1 MSITPPPPL
10 MPRITGG
17 KGKKWCFT
25 LNNYTEDERNAIVC
39 FIKTN
44 CSYGIV
50 GREVGEHGTPH
61 LQGFIYLTKSL
72 LLSQLKRELSERCHF
87 ERARGTNHENRRYC
101 SKDGSF
107 EEFGRCDGASAQ
119 PSFNAASQDFI
130 RHMDA
135 GGSIR
140 EYMEQYP
147 HRWIM
152 SGTTMLRNY
161 LRSKEPVER
170 PNVECEWIW
179 GLPGVGKSRR
189 AHQENPKAYVKDS
202 RSIWWNGYMFEKK
215 VIIDDFGPKGIDVNH
230 LLRWLDRYP
239 MYVQTKGGMCA
250 LLATKFVITSNF
262 SPEECFKL
270 DDGRDHP
277 QLDALIRR
285 MKITHM

>member
-1 MSITPPPPL
+1 
-10 MPRITGG
+10 MPSKPGG
-17 KGKKWCFT
+17 KGFKWCFT
-25 LNNYTEDERNAIVC
+25 LNNYTEDERSAIIC
-39 FIKTN
+39 FIKAN

-50 GREVGEHGTPH
+50 GREIGESGTPH
-61 LQGFIYLTKSL
+61 LQGFIYLAKPV

-87 ERARGTNHENRRYC
+87 ERARGNNWENRRYC
-101 SKDGSF
+101 SKDGNF
-107 EEFGRCDGASAQ
+107 EEFGRCDGAPTK
-119 PSFNAASQDFI
+119 PSFDAASEAFI

-135 GGSIR
+135 GGTIR
-140 EYMEQYP
+140 SYMDKYP

-170 PNVECEWIW
+170 PSVDCEWIW
-179 GLPGVGKSRR
+179 GAPGIGKSRR

-202 RSIWWNGYMFEKK
+202 RSIWWNGYMFEKE
-215 VIIDDFGPKGIDVNH
+215 VIIDDFGLKGIDINH
-230 LLRWLDRYP
+230 LLRWMDRYP

-262 SPEECFKL
+262 PPEDCFKL

-285 MKITHM
+285 LKITHM